1 MSDIE
6 SMFLATFYSHLV
18 RVACSGPDSYVT
30 VPELT
35 KNINIL
41 PVRGKELAKLVN
53 DALWKIAQFEHSHNR
68 PMLTALVVKQ
78 DKRGK
83 QNSIYPGEGFFG
95 CAERLNYSVESK
107 EQFWKEQFDAVHRTW
122 NLKVP
127 KTN

>member
-6 SMFLATFYSHLV
+6 SMFLATFYSQLV
-18 RVACSGPDSYVT
+18 RVACSSPDSYVT

-41 PVRGKELAKLVN
+41 PVRGQQLAKLVN
-53 DALWKIAQFEHSHNR
+53 EALVKIAKFEHSHNR

-78 DKRGK
+78 DKK
-83 QNSIYPGEGFFG
+83 SHAIFPGEGFFT
-95 CAERLNYSVESK
+95 CAAKLNYDVEDK
-107 EQFWKEQFDAVHRTW
+107 EKFWKEQFDAVHREW

-127 KTN
+127 S